1 MGSQLRLALILIFSN
16 LLMGCW
22 YQEGRIIIDAPIDE
36 VWRYTGDSTNAAE
49 WSVFF
54 DHIEPQPG
62 IEDGK
67 VGALRRCFRR
77 ADKTGLTWDET
88 ITKVVTYRYRQ
99 LRTYNI
105 KNSPIPGMEEF
116 EFDVYHHLIPLG
128 PNQTELVFASKV
140 IKSKMTLSTLS
151 LYIKAGREA
160 EKVILL
166 NLENI
171 KRAIENRRNNL
182 QHELHPFMEKPNPY
196 FDKVENPRRHPQSES
211 DCKALDLR
219 PHFGPPRSQGNIGWC
234 YANATADVI
243 SYHFRDELKHPASA
257 IAIALNFNY
266 HWLAD
271 NMREG
276 GFMFLALQNAFRTG
290 VCPQFF
296 DQEIMSKGIKESLRE
311 KLNFI
316 LHMKDK
322 VDAGED
328 QYVYDQIV
336 SSQKSGSTLKYF
348 KPYDLMTLLAI
359 SDRNRVLGNISDSL
373 CGGYRHHFK
382 KSAKVN
388 WSTKYPLNSKNRIFN
403 ELNRALDQSLPVGIA
418 YFAGFFEKDNAPH
431 NSANR
436 HMSVVVGRK
445 YNAKTLTCEYL
456 IRNSYGN
463 TCHSYKNPKLKDKC
477 EKGNIWVDTETLKYN
492 LYGLTYLTEK

>member
-1 MGSQLRLALILIFSN
+1 MGIKLRLVLIFMISN

-36 VWRYTGDSTNAAE
+36 VWRYTGDSTMAAE

-62 IEDGK
+62 IPDGN

-77 ADKTGLTWDET
+77 ADKTGLTWDE
-88 ITKVVTYRYRQ
+88 ITTNVVPYRYRQ
-99 LRTYNI
+99 LRTFNI
-105 KNSPIPGMEEF
+105 KNSPIPGMEQF
-116 EFDVYHHLIPLG
+116 EFDVYHHLIPIG

-140 IKSKMTLSTLS
+140 IKSKMTLKTLTAN
-151 LYIKAGREA
+151 IKAGRAA

-171 KRAIENRRNNL
+171 KRAIENRRYGY
-182 QHELHPFMEKPNPY
+182 QQELHPFMEKPNPY
-196 FDKVENPRRHPQSES
+196 FDKVETPQRQPQSEN
-211 DCKALDLR
+211 DCKAIDLR

-243 SYHFRDELKHPASA
+243 SYHYRHELKHPASA

-296 DQEIMSKGIKESLRE
+296 DQEIMTKGNQKSLRE

-316 LHMKDK
+316 LHLKDK
-322 VDAGED
+322 LDAGED
-328 QYVYDQIV
+328 QYVHDQIV
-336 SSQKSGSTLKYF
+336 SSQKAGSVLKYF
-348 KPYDLMTLLAI
+348 RVHDLMTLIAL
-359 SDRNRVLGNISDSL
+359 SDRNRVLGNISDSF
-373 CGGYRHHFK
+373 CAGNRHRFAK
-382 KSAKVN
+382 PAKVN
-388 WSTKYPLNSKNRIFN
+388 WSTKYPFN
-403 ELNRALDQSLPVGIA
+403 LKGKILKELNQALDQSIPVGIA
-418 YFAGFFEKDNAPH
+418 YFAGFFEDDAAPH

-436 HMSVVVGRK
+436 HMSVVVGRRFDP
-445 YNAKTLTCEYL
+445 KTLTCEYL
-456 IRNSYGN
+456 IRNSYGTN
-463 TCHSYKNPKLKDKC
+463 CHSYKNPRLKDKC
-477 EKGNIWVDTETLKYN
+477 EKGNIWVDRETLKRN
-492 LYGLTYLTEK
+492 LYGVTYLTEE